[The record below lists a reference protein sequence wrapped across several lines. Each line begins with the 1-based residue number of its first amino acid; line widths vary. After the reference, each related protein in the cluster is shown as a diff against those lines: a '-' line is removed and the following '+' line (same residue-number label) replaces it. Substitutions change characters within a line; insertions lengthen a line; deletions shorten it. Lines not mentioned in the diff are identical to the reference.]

1 MKDELC
7 EAVFK
12 DLGRDAFATE
22 LLELGTIK
30 NSAQWDMANLEK
42 MTKDE
47 VVDTELVLGPGT
59 TLIHYEPLGVCG
71 IYGAWNYPYVVTLK
85 PLIQCITSGNC
96 ALIKPSEIA
105 VHSGLAVKKL
115 VEKYLDT
122 DCFQVLLGG
131 VDVATKL
138 NHLKLD
144 LICFTGS
151 TFVGKIVAQA
161 AGKNMIPCIMELGGK
176 CPVIIDRTANME
188 NTVSKVCFG
197 RFTNS
202 G

>member
-7 EAVFK
+7 DAVFK

-85 PLIQCITSGNC
+85 PIIQCITSGNC

-122 DCFQVLLGG
+122 DCF
-131 VDVATKL
+131 
-138 NHLKLD
+138 
-144 LICFTGS
+144 
-151 TFVGKIVAQA
+151 
-161 AGKNMIPCIMELGGK
+161 
-176 CPVIIDRTANME
+176 
-188 NTVSKVCFG
+188 
-197 RFTNS
+197 
-202 G
+202 